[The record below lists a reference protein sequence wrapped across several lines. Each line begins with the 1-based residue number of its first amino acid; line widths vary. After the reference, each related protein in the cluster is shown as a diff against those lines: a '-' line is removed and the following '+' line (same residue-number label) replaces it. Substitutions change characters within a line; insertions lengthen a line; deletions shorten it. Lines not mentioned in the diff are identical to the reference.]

1 MKSTQGAGISLI
13 IGSFLMI
20 ITMVLHPVGGD
31 FQHLVV
37 IIPMGIISHS
47 IAILSLPFTA
57 YGFFGLT
64 KRLQTSPFFANTAF
78 SIMAFGLIA
87 AMLAASINGL
97 ILMDFVGIYA
107 EADDETIS
115 AIKPFL
121 LLLRAFNHAYDF
133 IMIGAVLLSM
143 LFWSIAILQ
152 TKSLSIWLGYLG
164 ALLAI
169 IALILILADFMF
181 VDLFGFRIFI
191 FGWVVWVI
199 YVGLEIRKQPSV
211 ES

>member
-31 FQHLVV
+31 FQHLVA

-64 KRLQTSPFFANTAF
+64 KRLQASPFFANAAF

-97 ILMDFVGIYA
+97 ILMDFVGTYSD
-107 EADDETIS
+107 ADDQTIA

-199 YVGLEIRKQPSV
+199 YAGLEIRKQPSV